1 MSFNLST
8 FPLCHVAVRIFLRPC
23 MCFESPF
30 AEGLLHTRQCARCK
44 ASLQCVNAYILPNIL
59 TAILLR
65 IKGMIIS
72 LSPYNKS
79 KDIKL

>member
-1 MSFNLST
+1 
-8 FPLCHVAVRIFLRPC
+8 

-30 AEGLLHTRQCARCK
+30 VEGLPHTRQCARCK
-44 ASLQCVNAYILPNIL
+44 VSLQCVNAYILPNIL

-65 IKGMIIS
+65 IKGMIIN
-72 LSPYNKS
+72 LSPGNKS